1 MTILHPLCARL
12 RRRVRLRDCNG
23 RPPRPFTPLAV
34 YGCQTNAEPTVAT
47 TGRPLDVQNQPESTK
62 IDHPNRTNSSAQRF
76 LRRNAPENF
85 FGANH
90 PDAKLTRPRK
100 TVRQAP
106 ITVEQ
111 DRTGPNTTERP
122 NARSSALSGTSVAR
136 RRESLPSRTPD
147 REPHSTPG
155 LPFAGPG
162 TPSNRIEQDR
172 TPPNART
179 HDLQRS
185 ALLPPKD
192 ARHSLR
198 PERSELEE
206 ATYSEWSS

>member
-1 MTILHPLCARL
+1 MLQYRHGRSQTQTEAQPARRLGTTCVDHERTWHDFLCPPIQAPEL
-12 RRRVRLRDCNG
+12 GRRR
-23 RPPRPFTPLAV
+23 PKP
-34 YGCQTNAEPTVAT
+34 
-47 TGRPLDVQNQPESTK
+47 TK
-62 IDHPNRTNSSAQRF
+62 INHPNRTVSSAQRF
-76 LRRNAPENF
+76 FRRSAPEKF
-85 FGANH
+85 FRANH
-90 PDAKLTRPRK
+90 PDAKLTRP
-100 TVRQAP
+100 P
-106 ITVEQ
+106 D
-111 DRTGPNTTERP
+111 DRSPNPKRSRTRSNTTERP

-147 REPHSTPG
+147 REPHWTPG

-185 ALLPPKD
+185 AVLPPKD